1 MITSTFLLITF
12 FCLGYCAI
20 IFEFQTKANKTAV
33 ALFLAAVLWVVFF
46 VSSSNPLSE
55 NLNTL
60 SHHISSISQILFFLL
75 GAMTLV
81 ELIDSHN
88 GFYVITRLI
97 RARSKRYM
105 LWIICGLCFCLSA
118 VLDNL
123 TTTILMI
130 SILKKLIPDA
140 KERLLLACMVVVAS
154 NAGGAWSPI
163 GDVTTTM
170 LWVNGQISS
179 TAVMRAAFI
188 PSILAAFIPILYVT
202 FRLKGGYDERQ
213 VEFDKN
219 PLEPGARIV
228 FFFGIL
234 SFLFVPIFKWLT
246 GLPPYMGMLLGL
258 SILWFVT
265 DLLHHKY
272 EHRHHLRIPYILTK
286 IDVSNIL
293 FFLGILLSVHALE
306 SAGVL
311 QSLATVLNSVLKEH
325 ILIAFIIGILSSIV
339 DNVPLVAASIGMYP
353 LSTYPMDSK
362 LWLMIAY
369 AAGTGGSIL
378 LIGSSPGVA
387 LMGLEKI
394 HFFQY
399 MKKITIPAF
408 LGYLAGM
415 AYYLF
420 F

>member
-12 FCLGYCAI
+12 FCLGYSAI
-20 IFEFQTKANKTAV
+20 IFEFQVKANKTAI
-33 ALFLAAVLWVVFF
+33 ALFLAAILWVIFF
-46 VSSSNPLSE
+46 VFSKNPLSE

-97 RARSKRYM
+97 QAKSKRYM
-105 LWIICGLCFCLSA
+105 LWIICGICFCLSA

-130 SILKKLIPDA
+130 SILRKLIPIA
-140 KERLLLACMVVVAS
+140 KERLMLACMIVIAS

-179 TAVMRAAFI
+179 TAVMRSVFI
-188 PSILAAFIPILYVT
+188 PSVIAVLIPILYVS
-202 FRLKGGYDERQ
+202 FRLKGEYTKAEID
-213 VEFDKN
+213 FDKN
-219 PLEPGARIV
+219 PLEPGAKIV

-234 SFLFVPIFKWLT
+234 SFLFVPIFKSLT

-258 SILWFVT
+258 SILWFIT

-272 EHRHHLRIPYILTK
+272 EHRHHLRIPFILTK

-306 SAGVL
+306 SAGIL
-311 QSLATVLNSVLKEH
+311 QSLATILNTWLKSDA
-325 ILIAFIIGILSSIV
+325 LIALTIGILSAIV

-353 LSTYPMDSK
+353 LSSYPMDHK

-369 AAGTGGSIL
+369 TAGTGGSIL

-387 LMGLEKI
+387 LMGLEKV

-399 MKKITIPAF
+399 MKKIMIPAL

-415 AYYLF
+415 IYYLF

>member
-1 MITSTFLLITF
+1 
-12 FCLGYCAI
+12 
-20 IFEFQTKANKTAV
+20 
-33 ALFLAAVLWVVFF
+33 
-46 VSSSNPLSE
+46 
-55 NLNTL
+55 
-60 SHHISSISQILFFLL
+60 
-75 GAMTLV
+75 MTLV

-97 RARSKRYM
+97 RAKSKRYM

-179 TAVMRAAFI
+179 TAVMRAVFI
-188 PSILAAFIPILYVT
+188 PSILAALIPILYVT
-202 FRLKGGYDERQ
+202 FRLKGGYDATQLEL
-213 VEFDKN
+213 DKN

-228 FFFGIL
+228 FFFGIV

-311 QSLATVLNSVLKEH
+311 QSLATVLNSVLKAH

-353 LSTYPMDSK
+353 LSTYPLDSK

-387 LMGLEKI
+387 LMGLEKV

-408 LGYLAGM
+408 LGYIAGM

>member
-12 FCLGYCAI
+12 FCLGYSAI
-20 IFEFQTKANKTAV
+20 IFEFQIKANKTAI

-46 VSSSNPLSE
+46 ISSKNTLSE

-97 RARSKRYM
+97 RAKSKRYM

-130 SILKKLIPDA
+130 SILKKLIADT

-179 TAVMRAAFI
+179 TAVMRAVFI
-188 PSILAAFIPILYVT
+188 PSILAALIPILYVT
-202 FRLKGGYDERQ
+202 FRLKGGYDATQ
-213 VEFDKN
+213 VEFDKD

-228 FFFGIL
+228 FFFGII

-258 SILWFVT
+258 SVLWFVT
-265 DLLHHKY
+265 DMLHHKY
-272 EHRHHLRIPYILTK
+272 EHRHHLRIPFILTK

-311 QSLATVLNSVLKEH
+311 QSLATVLNSVVKAH
-325 ILIAFIIGILSSIV
+325 ILIAFIIGLLSSIV

-353 LSTYPMDSK
+353 LSTYPIDSK

>member
-1 MITSTFLLITF
+1 MITSTFLLIIF
-12 FCLGYCAI
+12 FCLGYSAI
-20 IFEFQTKANKTAV
+20 IFEFQIKANKTAI
-33 ALFLAAVLWVVFF
+33 ALFLAAILWVVFF
-46 VSSSNPLSE
+46 ISSQNTLSE

-97 RARSKRYM
+97 RAKSKRYM

-130 SILKKLIPDA
+130 SILKKLIADA

-179 TAVMRAAFI
+179 TAVMRAVFI
-188 PSILAAFIPILYVT
+188 PSILAALIPILYVT
-202 FRLKGGYDERQ
+202 FRLKGGYDATQ
-213 VEFDKN
+213 VEFDKD

-228 FFFGIL
+228 FFFGII

-258 SILWFVT
+258 SVLWFVT
-265 DLLHHKY
+265 DMLHHKY
-272 EHRHHLRIPYILTK
+272 EHRHHLRIPFILTK

-311 QSLATVLNSVLKEH
+311 QSLATVLNSVVKAH
-325 ILIAFIIGILSSIV
+325 ILIAFIIGLLSSIV
-339 DNVPLVAASIGMYP
+339 DNVPLVAGSIGMYP
-353 LSTYPMDSK
+353 LSNYPIDSK